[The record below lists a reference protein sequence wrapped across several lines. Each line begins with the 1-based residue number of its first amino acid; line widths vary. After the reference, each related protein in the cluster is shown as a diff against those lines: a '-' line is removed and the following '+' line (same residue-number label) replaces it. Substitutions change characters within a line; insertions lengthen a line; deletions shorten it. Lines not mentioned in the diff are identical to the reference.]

1 MRKKDVSLKPNAIVT
16 PCPQCGNNTD
26 FPVVAGRVAGG
37 GCGGYVEWCC
47 GFDPTAENTDY
58 RLEDAM
64 GYVDMGNIQQA
75 LRCWNEAL
83 AHTVVIH

>member
-26 FPVVAGRVAGG
+26 FRVVAERVAVD
-37 GCGGYVEWCC
+37 GCEVYVECCC

-64 GYVDMGNIQQA
+64 GYVDLGNIQQA
-75 LRCWNEAL
+75 LRCWRWL
-83 AHTVVIH
+83 